1 MKFTVPLTATIEAE
15 SQVAAEIAAEKV
27 GKLLTNPMLRMTLQS
42 SGVKLVGAPTVGKPS
57 QVKP

>member
-1 MKFTVPLTATIEAE
+1 MKFKVPIEATIEAE

-42 SGVKLVGAPTVGKPS
+42 SGVKMVGTPMVGKPTE
-57 QVKP
+57 KT